1 MNNLKSVLACV
12 VLAAAFVLPGCA
24 SLEGPFDSGD
34 ILASMQNDSHTGGD

>member
-24 SLEGPFDSGD
+24 SLEGQFDTGD
-34 ILASMQNDSHTGGD
+34 ILATMNVDSQAGGE